1 MRITE
6 AIMLAILKKG
16 GCIRTF
22 FHRARRHAGTPP
34 PGIPD
39 GYVLESADQREDTP
53 LTHIDFS
60 IIASRLVCTETWSQ
74 VAGREEFGG
83 ETWHLQ
89 PDGEVP
95 AP

>member
-6 AIMLAILKKG
+6 ATMLAILKQG

-22 FHRARRHAGTPP
+22 FRRARRHAGTPP
-34 PGIPD
+34 PGMPD

-60 IIASRLVCTETWSQ
+60 IMAPRLVRTETWSQ

-83 ETWHLQ
+83 ETWRLQ